1 MGLNELIDE
10 LQRNIN
16 ALEQSYEIQEK
27 GDVATRIKEKIEE
40 KRAILN
46 AEKAYSKEI
55 KENATRMLEL
65 KRMYQ
70 EITVIQRELDK
81 DISSERR
88 QNLLSRLNEIVGI
101 ARDRYGLEIA
111 EGAGIE
117 GATEGIKKII
127 KKTEFTIN
135 RLNGSFED
143 SEIDEDREELNQAF
157 EEIDSN
163 NKELADLQE
172 ENKKIDE
179 DIKQA
184 EKLKELVKQASYT
197 KALIADMEK
206 AQNKNSAEY
215 LNLVDEMK
223 KQQREIDDLM
233 ASINMTIMGMFGEP
247 WKLEPGENTIDISQI
262 DAFVS
267 KAKKE
272 KADRLEKQ
280 KVYVEDNKKWQKTIN
295 DIFEKY
301 DMREMKEIV
310 SETGTL
316 DNKKLASLSK
326 DAFEVA
332 VQKINDEHEKY
343 IKYRRNGY
351 AMNKVKG
358 EINGTHTGK
367 GQPTSKDKPTP
378 QNTPTPKG
386 APDKNSKP
394 APDRNT
400 TPIGGTIGQSKNKT
414 NQNLN
419 PSFEARNTREEHEE
433 AKENLPA
440 KKQGLFSRL
449 FSKDKSIDEIQEVYE
464 RPQSM
469 EVFLMQNDDKINARD
484 GKMSFFDVEG
494 DKLVRKER
502 DLSYYTK
509 NPSKALNKSIDGI
522 RERMI
527 KLYGKEGLKQICKDM
542 KKDGK
547 DTEFTKI
554 MSGSIIKS
562 GVASFRFRG
571 RDEID
576 GKSKDSQSEI
586 IRNQIKVA
594 MALDSAMTP
603 EEVCDIL
610 KSPEKAYSNHDADLG
625 YITVKGRFPFSSPKP
640 MEYKKSTLEQMYEGK
655 TEPKLG
661 IEIKFDE
668 NGRLNVSFDDDKNKN
683 KNQQRD
689 VNKGQDRD

>member
-10 LQRNIN
+10 LERNIN
-16 ALEQSYEIQEK
+16 TLEQSYENKEK
-27 GDVATRIKEKIEE
+27 GDVATRIKERIERN
-40 KRAILN
+40 KAILQDEKTYRDEMNRN
-46 AEKAYSKEI
+46 ASQ
-55 KENATRMLEL
+55 MLEL

-135 RLNGSFED
+135 RLNGNIED
-143 SEIDEDREELNQAF
+143 SEIDEDR
-157 EEIDSN
+157 
-163 NKELADLQE
+163 KELDTIIQNIESE
-172 ENKKIDE
+172 EFQSELKNFEGFEDFEKKNKALEKAE
-179 DIKQA
+179 VDIESLK
-184 EKLKELVKQASYT
+184 KLIRDAAYVRTQLVNMENTVGRDSEEYKELLARKNKIEQEVGDLVTGINMCDAMFGYGGT
-197 KALIADMEK
+197 LDAEALSLD
-206 AQNKNSAEY
+206 
-215 LNLVDEMK
+215 
-223 KQQREIDDLM
+223 EIDDF
-233 ASINMTIMGMFGEP
+233 ASRMR
-247 WKLEPGENTIDISQI
+247 
-262 DAFVS
+262 
-267 KAKKE
+267 KE
-272 KADRLEKQ
+272 KTVVLDGLKKARQVVNPVINERNAILRKYG
-280 KVYVEDNKKWQKTIN
+280 VIEDKGFDLTG
-295 DIFEKY
+295 D
-301 DMREMKEIV
+301 EI
-310 SETGTL
+310 
-316 DNKKLASLSK
+316 K
-326 DAFEVA
+326 DVFNAA
-332 VQKINDEHEKY
+332 VQKINDDHEKY

-367 GQPTSKDKPTP
+367 GQPTSKDKPAP

-542 KKDGK
+542 KKENDGK

-610 KSPEKAYSNHDADLG
+610 KSPEKAYSNHDADLD

-683 KNQQRD
+683 QQRD

>member
-10 LQRNIN
+10 LERNIN
-16 ALEQSYEIQEK
+16 TLEQSYENKEK
-27 GDVATRIKEKIEE
+27 GDVATRIKERIERN
-40 KRAILN
+40 KAILQDEKTYRDEMNRN
-46 AEKAYSKEI
+46 ASQ
-55 KENATRMLEL
+55 MLEL

-117 GATEGIKKII
+117 GATEGIKRII
-127 KKTEFTIN
+127 KETEFTIN
-135 RLNGSFED
+135 RLNGNIED
-143 SEIDEDREELNQAF
+143 SEIDEDR
-157 EEIDSN
+157 
-163 NKELADLQE
+163 KELDTVIQNIESEEFQSQMENLKDFSEKNEALEKAEADVESLKKLIRDAAYVRTQLINISRDSE
-172 ENKKIDE
+172 EY
-179 DIKQA
+179 
-184 EKLKELVKQASYT
+184 KELLARKNKIEQEVGDLVAGINMCDAMFGYGGT
-197 KALIADMEK
+197 LDAEALSLD
-206 AQNKNSAEY
+206 
-215 LNLVDEMK
+215 
-223 KQQREIDDLM
+223 EIDDF
-233 ASINMTIMGMFGEP
+233 ASRMR
-247 WKLEPGENTIDISQI
+247 
-262 DAFVS
+262 
-267 KAKKE
+267 KE
-272 KADRLEKQ
+272 KTVVLDGLKKARQVVNPVINERNAILRKYG
-280 KVYVEDNKKWQKTIN
+280 VIEDKGFDLTG
-295 DIFEKY
+295 D
-301 DMREMKEIV
+301 EI
-310 SETGTL
+310 
-316 DNKKLASLSK
+316 K
-326 DAFEVA
+326 DVFNAA
-332 VQKINDEHEKY
+332 VQKINDDHEKY

-367 GQPTSKDKPTP
+367 GQPTSKDKPAP

-542 KKDGK
+542 KKENDGK

-610 KSPEKAYSNHDADLG
+610 KSPEKAYSNHDADLD

-640 MEYKKSTLEQMYEGK
+640 MEYKKSTLEQLYEGK

>member
-10 LQRNIN
+10 LERNIN
-16 ALEQSYEIQEK
+16 TLEQSYENKEK
-27 GDVATRIKEKIEE
+27 GDVATRIKERIERN
-40 KRAILN
+40 KAILQDEKTYRDEMNRN
-46 AEKAYSKEI
+46 ASQ
-55 KENATRMLEL
+55 MLEL

-117 GATEGIKKII
+117 GATEGIKRII
-127 KKTEFTIN
+127 KETEFTIN
-135 RLNGSFED
+135 RLNGNIED
-143 SEIDEDREELNQAF
+143 SEIDEDR
-157 EEIDSN
+157 
-163 NKELADLQE
+163 KELDTVIQNIESE
-172 ENKKIDE
+172 EFQSQMENLKDFSEKNEALEKAEAGVESLKKLIRDAAYVRTQLVNME
-179 DIKQA
+179 NTVGRDS
-184 EKLKELVKQASYT
+184 EEYKELLARKNKIEQEVGDLVTGINMCDAMFGYGGT
-197 KALIADMEK
+197 LDAEALSLD
-206 AQNKNSAEY
+206 
-215 LNLVDEMK
+215 
-223 KQQREIDDLM
+223 EIDDF
-233 ASINMTIMGMFGEP
+233 ASRMR
-247 WKLEPGENTIDISQI
+247 
-262 DAFVS
+262 
-267 KAKKE
+267 KE
-272 KADRLEKQ
+272 KTVVLDGLKKARQVVNPVINERNAILRKYG
-280 KVYVEDNKKWQKTIN
+280 VIEDKGFDLTG
-295 DIFEKY
+295 D
-301 DMREMKEIV
+301 EI
-310 SETGTL
+310 
-316 DNKKLASLSK
+316 K
-326 DAFEVA
+326 DVFNAA
-332 VQKINDEHEKY
+332 VQKINDDHEKY

-367 GQPTSKDKPTP
+367 GQPTSKDKPAP

-484 GKMSFFDVEG
+484 GKMSFFDIEG

-509 NPSKALNKSIDGI
+509 KPSKALNKSIDGI

-542 KKDGK
+542 KKENDGK

-594 MALDSAMTP
+594 MALDSAMTA

-610 KSPEKAYSNHDADLG
+610 KSPERAYSNHDADLD

-640 MEYKKSTLEQMYEGK
+640 MEYKKSTLEQLYEGK

-668 NGRLNVSFDDDKNKN
+668 NGRLNVSFDDEKT

-689 VNKGQDRD
+689 INKGQDRD

>member
-10 LQRNIN
+10 LERNIN
-16 ALEQSYEIQEK
+16 TLEQSYENKEK
-27 GDVATRIKEKIEE
+27 GDVATRIKERIERN
-40 KRAILN
+40 KAILQDEKTYRDEMNRN
-46 AEKAYSKEI
+46 ASQ
-55 KENATRMLEL
+55 MLEL

-117 GATEGIKKII
+117 GATEGIKRII
-127 KKTEFTIN
+127 KETEFTIN
-135 RLNGSFED
+135 RLNGNIED
-143 SEIDEDREELNQAF
+143 SEIDEDRKELDTVIQNIESEEFQSQMENLKDFSEKNEALEKAEADVESLKKLISDAAYVRTQLINM
-157 EEIDSN
+157 ENTVGIDSEEY
-163 NKELADLQE
+163 KELLARKNKIEQEVGDLVTGI
-172 ENKKIDE
+172 NMCDAMFGYGGTL
-179 DIKQA
+179 DA
-184 EKLKELVKQASYT
+184 E
-197 KALIADMEK
+197 ALSLD
-206 AQNKNSAEY
+206 
-215 LNLVDEMK
+215 
-223 KQQREIDDLM
+223 EIDDF
-233 ASINMTIMGMFGEP
+233 ASRMR
-247 WKLEPGENTIDISQI
+247 
-262 DAFVS
+262 
-267 KAKKE
+267 KE
-272 KADRLEKQ
+272 KTVVLDGLKKARQVVNPVINERNAILRKYG
-280 KVYVEDNKKWQKTIN
+280 VIEDKGFDLTG
-295 DIFEKY
+295 D
-301 DMREMKEIV
+301 EI
-310 SETGTL
+310 
-316 DNKKLASLSK
+316 K
-326 DAFEVA
+326 DVFNAA
-332 VQKINDEHEKY
+332 VQKINDDHEKY

-367 GQPTSKDKPTP
+367 GQPTSKDKPAP

-542 KKDGK
+542 KKENDGK

-610 KSPEKAYSNHDADLG
+610 KSPERAYSNHDADLD

-640 MEYKKSTLEQMYEGK
+640 MEYKKSTLEQLYEGK

-668 NGRLNVSFDDDKNKN
+668 NGRLNVSFDDEKT

-689 VNKGQDRD
+689 INKGQDRD

>member
-10 LQRNIN
+10 LERNIN
-16 ALEQSYEIQEK
+16 TLEQSYENKEK
-27 GDVATRIKEKIEE
+27 GDVAKRIKERIERN
-40 KRAILN
+40 KAILQDEKTYRDEVNSN
-46 AEKAYSKEI
+46 ASQ
-55 KENATRMLEL
+55 MLEL

-81 DISSERR
+81 DISSESSR
-88 QNLLSRLNEIVGI
+88 NLLSRLNEVVRI
-101 ARDRYGLEIA
+101 ARDRFGLKIA

-117 GATEGIKKII
+117 GATEGIKRII
-127 KKTEFTIN
+127 KETEFTIN
-135 RLNGSFED
+135 RLNGNIED
-143 SEIDEDREELNQAF
+143 SEIDEDRKKLDTVIQKLESEEFQSQLENLKDFSEKNEALEKAEADIESLKKLIRDAAYVRTQLVNMENTVGRNS
-157 EEIDSN
+157 EEY
-163 NKELADLQE
+163 KELLARKNKIEQEVGDLVTGI
-172 ENKKIDE
+172 NMCDVMFGYGGTL
-179 DIKQA
+179 DA
-184 EKLKELVKQASYT
+184 E
-197 KALIADMEK
+197 ALSLD
-206 AQNKNSAEY
+206 
-215 LNLVDEMK
+215 
-223 KQQREIDDLM
+223 EIDDF
-233 ASINMTIMGMFGEP
+233 ASRMR
-247 WKLEPGENTIDISQI
+247 
-262 DAFVS
+262 
-267 KAKKE
+267 KE
-272 KADRLEKQ
+272 KTVVLDGLKKARQVVIPVINERNAILRKYG
-280 KVYVEDNKKWQKTIN
+280 VIEDKGFDLTG
-295 DIFEKY
+295 D
-301 DMREMKEIV
+301 EI
-310 SETGTL
+310 
-316 DNKKLASLSK
+316 K
-326 DAFEVA
+326 DVFNTA
-332 VQKINDEHEKY
+332 VQKISDDHEKY

-351 AMNKVKG
+351 AMSKVKG

-367 GQPTSKDKPTP
+367 GQPTSKNKPAP

-394 APDRNT
+394 APGENT

-419 PSFEARNTREEHEE
+419 PSFETRNTREEHEE

-484 GKMSFFDVEG
+484 GKMSFFDIEG

-509 NPSKALNKSIDGI
+509 KPSKALNKSIDGI

-527 KLYGKEGLKQICKDM
+527 KLYGKEGLKEICKDM
-542 KKDGK
+542 KKENGGK

-610 KSPEKAYSNHDADLG
+610 KSPEKAYSNHDADLD

-640 MEYKKSTLEQMYEGK
+640 MEYKKSTLEQLYEGK

-668 NGRLNVSFDDDKNKN
+668 NGRLNVSFDDDRNKN
-683 KNQQRD
+683 RQRD

>member
-10 LQRNIN
+10 LERNIN
-16 ALEQSYEIQEK
+16 TLEQSYENKEK
-27 GDVATRIKEKIEE
+27 GDVATRIKERIERN
-40 KRAILN
+40 KAILQDEKTYRDEMNRN
-46 AEKAYSKEI
+46 ASQ
-55 KENATRMLEL
+55 MLEL

-88 QNLLSRLNEIVGI
+88 QNLLSKLNEIVGI

-117 GATEGIKKII
+117 GATEGIKRII
-127 KKTEFTIN
+127 KETEFTIN
-135 RLNGSFED
+135 RLNGNIED
-143 SEIDEDREELNQAF
+143 SEIDEDR
-157 EEIDSN
+157 
-163 NKELADLQE
+163 KELDTVIQNIESEEFQSQMENLKDFSEKNEALEKAEADVESLKKLIRDAAYVRTQLVNMENTVGRDSE
-172 ENKKIDE
+172 EY
-179 DIKQA
+179 
-184 EKLKELVKQASYT
+184 KELLARKNKIEQEVGDLVTGINMCDAMFGYGGT
-197 KALIADMEK
+197 LDAEALSLD
-206 AQNKNSAEY
+206 
-215 LNLVDEMK
+215 
-223 KQQREIDDLM
+223 EIDDF
-233 ASINMTIMGMFGEP
+233 ASRMR
-247 WKLEPGENTIDISQI
+247 
-262 DAFVS
+262 
-267 KAKKE
+267 KE
-272 KADRLEKQ
+272 KTVVLDGLKKARQVVNPVINERNAILRKYG
-280 KVYVEDNKKWQKTIN
+280 VIEDKGFDLTG
-295 DIFEKY
+295 D
-301 DMREMKEIV
+301 EI
-310 SETGTL
+310 
-316 DNKKLASLSK
+316 K
-326 DAFEVA
+326 DVFNAA
-332 VQKINDEHEKY
+332 VQKINDDHEKY
-343 IKYRRNGY
+343 IQYRRNGY

-367 GQPTSKDKPTP
+367 GQPTSKDKPAP

-542 KKDGK
+542 KKENDGK

-610 KSPEKAYSNHDADLG
+610 KSPEKAYSNHDADLD

-640 MEYKKSTLEQMYEGK
+640 MEYKKSTLEQLYEGK

-668 NGRLNVSFDDDKNKN
+668 NGRLNVSFDDEKT

>member
-10 LQRNIN
+10 LERNIN
-16 ALEQSYEIQEK
+16 TLEQSYENKEK
-27 GDVATRIKEKIEE
+27 GDVATRIKERIERN
-40 KRAILN
+40 KAILQDEKTYRDEMNRN
-46 AEKAYSKEI
+46 ASQ
-55 KENATRMLEL
+55 MLEL

-88 QNLLSRLNEIVGI
+88 LNLLSKLNEIVGI

-117 GATEGIKKII
+117 GATEGIKRII
-127 KKTEFTIN
+127 KETEFTIN
-135 RLNGSFED
+135 RLNGNIED
-143 SEIDEDREELNQAF
+143 SEIDEDRKKLDTVIQNIEIEEFQSQMENLKDFSEKNEVLEKAEADVESLKKLIRDAAYVRTQLVNMENTVGRDS
-157 EEIDSN
+157 EEY
-163 NKELADLQE
+163 KELLARKNKIEQEVGDLVTGI
-172 ENKKIDE
+172 NMCDAMFGYGGTL
-179 DIKQA
+179 DA
-184 EKLKELVKQASYT
+184 E
-197 KALIADMEK
+197 ALSLD
-206 AQNKNSAEY
+206 
-215 LNLVDEMK
+215 
-223 KQQREIDDLM
+223 EIDDF
-233 ASINMTIMGMFGEP
+233 ASRMR
-247 WKLEPGENTIDISQI
+247 
-262 DAFVS
+262 
-267 KAKKE
+267 KE
-272 KADRLEKQ
+272 KTVVLDGLKKARQVVNPVINERNAILRKYG
-280 KVYVEDNKKWQKTIN
+280 VIEDKGFDLTG
-295 DIFEKY
+295 D
-301 DMREMKEIV
+301 EI
-310 SETGTL
+310 
-316 DNKKLASLSK
+316 K
-326 DAFEVA
+326 DVFNAA
-332 VQKINDEHEKY
+332 VQKINDDHEKY

-367 GQPTSKDKPTP
+367 GQPTSKDKPAP

-594 MALDSAMTP
+594 MALDSAMTA

-610 KSPEKAYSNHDADLG
+610 KSPERAYSNHDADLD

>member
-1 MGLNELIDE
+1 
-10 LQRNIN
+10 
-16 ALEQSYEIQEK
+16 
-27 GDVATRIKEKIEE
+27 
-40 KRAILN
+40 
-46 AEKAYSKEI
+46 
-55 KENATRMLEL
+55 
-65 KRMYQ
+65 
-70 EITVIQRELDK
+70 
-81 DISSERR
+81 
-88 QNLLSRLNEIVGI
+88 
-101 ARDRYGLEIA
+101 
-111 EGAGIE
+111 
-117 GATEGIKKII
+117 
-127 KKTEFTIN
+127 
-135 RLNGSFED
+135 
-143 SEIDEDREELNQAF
+143 
-157 EEIDSN
+157 
-163 NKELADLQE
+163 
-172 ENKKIDE
+172 
-179 DIKQA
+179 
-184 EKLKELVKQASYT
+184 
-197 KALIADMEK
+197 
-206 AQNKNSAEY
+206 
-215 LNLVDEMK
+215 
-223 KQQREIDDLM
+223 
-233 ASINMTIMGMFGEP
+233 
-247 WKLEPGENTIDISQI
+247 
-262 DAFVS
+262 
-267 KAKKE
+267 
-272 KADRLEKQ
+272 
-280 KVYVEDNKKWQKTIN
+280 
-295 DIFEKY
+295 
-301 DMREMKEIV
+301 
-310 SETGTL
+310 
-316 DNKKLASLSK
+316 
-326 DAFEVA
+326 
-332 VQKINDEHEKY
+332 
-343 IKYRRNGY
+343 
-351 AMNKVKG
+351 MNKVKG

-367 GQPTSKDKPTP
+367 GQPTSKDKPAP

-509 NPSKALNKSIDGI
+509 KPSKALNKSIDGI

-542 KKDGK
+542 KKENDGK

-610 KSPEKAYSNHDADLG
+610 KSPEKAYSNHDADLD

-640 MEYKKSTLEQMYEGK
+640 MEYKKSTLEQLYEGK